1 MSPGCSLIKWGD
13 ISALGSNAGQWSRI
27 KKSIVELRL
36 TKRDTELFLQREF
49 CIHFSLLCF
58 AH

>member
-1 MSPGCSLIKWGD
+1 MSTGLSLIKWGD

-27 KKSIVELRL
+27 KKTIELWL
-36 TKRDTELFLQREF
+36 TKGDTELFLQREF

-58 AH
+58 AY

>member
-27 KKSIVELRL
+27 KKQTAELWL
-36 TKRDTELFLQREF
+36 TKGDTVLFLQREF

-58 AH
+58 AY